1 MRREEKKVFTER
13 FAQLLEENKNDG
25 NAGGFVLSL
34 KLSGKL
40 KKLIKTIKTGAVNPN
55 IRDAESIALWIKENF
70 PRIEEELRDNIK
82 AVRTLK
88 RIQSHNGI
96 PRVFSLFSSYFKE
109 YPLTDGSGFCE
120 LFRLLNTDGGVDLH
134 NAHAVLPL
142 VHAALYDRI
151 MSLFLCAFDNG
162 KDRENLLGQIEKA
175 FETLDNLSDIS
186 DEDVFL
192 HNKVEKTLVSD
203 PADVYVR
210 LSEETKSSYRHNLY
224 RLSKKYKLSEQE
236 TAERI
241 IGLCQKETGEKRHI
255 GHVLCDR
262 AEHGKTY
269 LFLTIFLT
277 VLFTLLLCIIS
288 PWLILLLGPVYGC
301 VRMLLDKIFIK
312 YVLRPFCLPRIEL
325 DKIPDKCGILVVIT
339 TLLTGGRSDENVIR
353 ALEKMYFSNGGENVY
368 FGILADLADSDA
380 EIDEKDSEILLSINR
395 RILQLRKKYTDSFFL
410 FVRDRK
416 YNPSQEKYMAFE
428 RKRGAVTALTKYLC
442 CKSDS
447 FAGVSIKPSEDVCN
461 NIKYVF
467 TLDSDTNLAF
477 DCLKHMA
484 GIMLHPQNS
493 PLCDKAKGVVTK
505 GYGILQPCMS
515 PTIEASSRTYFTK
528 IMCGHGG
535 VDVYS
540 SGGSDYFMS
549 LFGRS
554 VFCGKGMFE
563 KNCYY
568 DTLCQENEFPK
579 NLILSHDSP
588 EGARLR
594 CAYVSDVTL
603 TDSFPREELSYY
615 KRKHRWIRGDIQNFG
630 FLLPNVKNSSGKHIK
645 NNIGVFAKL
654 LIFDNIY
661 EAFKPIF
668 VLLCAFVSVF
678 CDRNV
683 QIVLITVSF
692 SVYILPFLYSVLY
705 LPKRSLWHNFR
716 RVYSS
721 DGLYTGIWTSFML
734 MLFRI
739 CSVPKSAMVSA
750 DAIIRSVYRMNV
762 SGKKTLEWMTA
773 AQSDAESNDGLLG
786 YVKKNLFSAL
796 CGCILF
802 VVSSNGFLKPV
813 SLMWLFLP
821 LFAYRTGKTYMKN
834 KYISEKDR
842 NTLYK
847 YLEDMWKFFREGTDE
862 KTNYLP
868 PDNIAVFPQRKISR
882 MTSPTNIGFYMLSCV
897 IAAKSG
903 IEEMHVAIRRI
914 NDCVDTI
921 EKLPKYKGLLYNWY
935 DVFKARPMNPLYVS
949 SVDLGNYAACLS
961 CTLEGLKELPCEQ
974 KLKER
979 IQKLIDECDLSPLF
993 DSKTK
998 LFFIGG
1004 EQKGD
1009 TLVLGKNKY
1018 DMLMSEARLS
1028 SYISVARRHVPY
1040 EHLAR
1045 LSRRTV
1051 QDGGYMGYASWSGTG
1066 FEYFLPELFTSSP
1079 HGSML
1084 YEALSFCYR
1093 MQKKAAV
1100 NTPFGKVFGISES
1113 CYNEMDAYSNY
1124 KYRAFGVQTLALNV
1138 ADFQKVVS
1146 PYTSFLFMPMSL
1158 GENLLNLERLE
1169 KLGLYGE
1176 YGFYESADF
1185 ERKSTTE
1192 ICSPVRCYMSHHV
1205 GMSIAGIA
1213 NVLFDGIVR
1222 KWFLAD
1228 AFLNNA
1234 ADFAKEKIPYNA
1246 YVKGIHRRKRL
1257 GGKSVSE
1264 YPKRPVHTCN
1274 FIRLRLENLELYA
1287 KRDRLSAKVGK
1298 LLLFMPEAFPESLRS
1313 MHVSVEIDNR
1323 IFVIG
1328 KNSTL
1333 SEDGGKIVINEKI
1346 VTTGGEIFDV
1356 SLFVTLYNDISEIVR
1371 MKFRVRQLSGEGC
1384 KTLVAG
1390 FSFTPLLDI
1399 KENANKCTYFED
1411 KSTRFNIRPDGFCAF
1426 ENRKRGIFLYS
1437 GITVGKRPQTAVIG
1451 DTVLH
1456 SAIAEKNGSVYECM
1470 FSLSVSSNE
1479 KCAWTGLA
1487 RVDEKDFESN
1497 ALELAGKNAET
1508 DVKKHKTIRVTDTS
1522 EPFSENDEGF
1532 ALHPDF
1538 AQKKAFL
1545 IAGKKLASVIY
1556 KDGLGFCFVRD
1567 ANKNRISEYNS
1578 KDSSFS
1584 ERIVFSSDGYDLCKN
1599 ADFFCFE
1606 DGTAVYSGEYKNEK
1620 YRVEVFIPEN
1630 EGAKIIRVVSTS
1642 NEPVSFHVQP
1652 PHGKIEK
1659 CRTGGGFTSFS
1670 DKEGTCFVYGF
1681 CTMQKSDA
1689 CYKTSDRI
1697 VAEIKDVIP
1706 NEQRENEYVF
1716 VIGCEESRSE
1726 AEKTVLKVRNELP
1739 ALCGSAKTLYLK
1751 LCPKMSLANH
1761 EIKEI
1766 LGEMYGFT
1774 DKTECYLSLID
1785 ASPILRSLNLIL
1797 LAYTE
1802 GNYFKPLFCAFVSE
1816 CEAFSPASKML
1827 CTLAFCEYIRI
1838 REYAEFADVRIK
1850 GEPIYRHMLSVL
1862 FDASGKSAKNAGLSK
1877 LRKTALLKMADVCSK
1892 LRDERSAQR
1901 LKDEANDIQGK
1912 KDGIFL

>member
-1 MRREEKKVFTER
+1 MLTER
-13 FAQLLEENKNDG
+13 FIQLLQENKKDG
-25 NAGGFVLSL
+25 NVGGFLLSL
-34 KLSGKL
+34 KLWGKL
-40 KKLIKTIKTGAVNPN
+40 KKLIKTIKTVSVNPK
-55 IRDAESIALWIKENF
+55 IKDAESIALWIKENF
-70 PRIEEELRDNIK
+70 PRVEEDVRSNIK
-82 AVRTLK
+82 TVRSLK
-88 RIQSHNGI
+88 RIESHNGL
-96 PRVFSLFSSYFKE
+96 PRVFSIFSGYFKE
-109 YPLTDGSGFCE
+109 YLSADGNDFCV
-120 LFRLLNTDGGVDLH
+120 FFKILNIEGDIDLH

-142 VHAALYDRI
+142 VHSALYDRI
-151 MSLFLCAFDNG
+151 MTLFLCAFDKGN
-162 KDRENLLGQIEKA
+162 DQNNLLESIEKS
-175 FETLDNLSDIS
+175 FEMLDNLSVVTN
-186 DEDVFL
+186 EDVFV

-203 PADVYVR
+203 PSDVYVT
-210 LSEETKSSYRHNLY
+210 LSEETKSSYRRNLY
-224 RLSKKYKLSEQE
+224 RLSKKYRLTEQE
-236 TAERI
+236 TAQRI
-241 IGLCQKETGEKRHI
+241 IDLCQKETDDKRHV
-255 GHVLCDR
+255 GYVLCDR
-262 AEHGKTY
+262 ADYGKTY
-269 LFLTIFLT
+269 IFLAFFLTL
-277 VLFTLLLCIIS
+277 LFTVLLCIVS
-288 PWLILLLGPVYGC
+288 PWLLLSFGPVYGC
-301 VRMLLDKIFIK
+301 VRMLLDKIYIK
-312 YVLRPFCLPRIEL
+312 YILTPFCLPRIEL

-339 TLLTGGRSDENVIR
+339 TLLTGGNSDENIIR

-368 FGILADLADSDA
+368 FGILADLSDSDT
-380 EIDEKDSEILLSINR
+380 EIDQKDSEILSSMNK
-395 RILQLRKKYTDSFFL
+395 RILQLRKKYGDSFFL

-484 GIMLHPQNS
+484 GIMLHPQNK
-493 PLCDKAKGVVTK
+493 PVCDKVKGIVTN

-515 PTIEASSRTYFTK
+515 PTIEASSKTYFTK

-540 SGGSDYFMS
+540 SGGTDIFMP

-568 DTLCQENEFPK
+568 DTLCGENEFKK

-594 CAYVSDVTL
+594 CAYVPDVTL
-603 TDSFPREELSYY
+603 TDSFPKEELSYY
-615 KRKHRWIRGDIQNFG
+615 KRKHRWIRGDIQNIG
-630 FLLPNVKNSSGKHIK
+630 FLLSHVSNSSGKRIK
-645 NNIGVFAKL
+645 NNIGLFAKL

-668 VLLCAFVSVF
+668 VLVCAFASIF
-678 CDRNV
+678 FNKNV
-683 QIVLITVSF
+683 QIILITVAF

-705 LPKRSLWHNFR
+705 LPKKSLWHNFR

-739 CSVPKSAMVSA
+739 CSVPKSAIVSA

-786 YVKKNLFSAL
+786 YVKKNLFSAF
-796 CGCILF
+796 CGCVLF
-802 VVSSNGFLKPV
+802 VVSSNGFLRLV

-821 LFAYRTGKTYMKN
+821 LFAYRTGKTYKKN
-834 KYISEKDR
+834 KYVSEKDR

-847 YLEDMWKFFREGTDE
+847 YLEDMWKFFREGTNE
-862 KTNYLP
+862 TTNNLP
-868 PDNIAVFPQRKISR
+868 PDNIAVFPQRKVSR

-903 IEEMHVAIRRI
+903 IEEMHAAIRRI
-914 NDCVDTI
+914 NDCADTL

-935 DVFKARPMNPLYVS
+935 DVFKAKPMNPLYVS

-961 CTLEGLKELPCEQ
+961 CVLEGLKELPCD
-974 KLKER
+974 
-979 IQKLIDECDLSPLF
+979 QKLIDKVQKLVDECDLSPLF

-1009 TLVLGKNKY
+1009 TLVFGRNKY

-1051 QDGGYMGYASWSGTG
+1051 KDGGYMGYASWSGTG
-1066 FEYFLPELFTSSP
+1066 FEYFLPELFISSP

-1084 YEALSFCYR
+1084 YEALCFCYR
-1093 MQKKAAV
+1093 MQKKEAV

-1124 KYRAFGVQTLALNV
+1124 KYRAFGIQTLALDV
-1138 ADFQKVVS
+1138 LDFQKVVS

-1158 GENLLNLERLE
+1158 RENLLNLERLE
-1169 KLGLYGE
+1169 NIGLYGE

-1213 NVLFDGIVR
+1213 NVLFDDIVR
-1222 KWFLAD
+1222 KWFSSDVYLS
-1228 AFLNNA
+1228 NA

-1246 YVKGIHRRKRL
+1246 YVMGIHRRKKL

-1264 YPKRPVHTCN
+1264 YPKRSVRTCN
-1274 FIRLRLENLELYA
+1274 FTRLRLENLELYA
-1287 KRDRLSAKVGK
+1287 KRDRLSVKVGN
-1298 LLLFMPEAFPESLRS
+1298 LLLFMPESFGESLRNIQL
-1313 MHVSVEIDNR
+1313 SVEIDNR
-1323 IFVIG
+1323 VFVIG

-1346 VTTGGEIFDV
+1346 VTSGGEIFDA

-1371 MKFRVRQLSGEGC
+1371 MRFCVRQLSGEAG
-1384 KTLVAG
+1384 KTLRVR
-1390 FSFTPLLDI
+1390 FSFSPLLDS

-1411 KSTRFNIRPDGFCAF
+1411 TTTLFNIRPDGFCAF
-1426 ENRKRGIFLYS
+1426 ENRKCGIFLYS
-1437 GITVGKRPQTAVIG
+1437 GITVGKKQETSVSDG
-1451 DTVLH
+1451 VVLH
-1456 SAIAEKNGSVYECM
+1456 SAIAEKNGSVHECM

-1487 RVDEKDFESN
+1487 RVNEKDFEST
-1497 ALELAGKNAET
+1497 ASELAGKKAET
-1508 DVKKHKTIRVTDTS
+1508 EVKKHKTIRVTDVS
-1522 EPFSENDEGF
+1522 ESVSCAVEGF

-1538 AQKKAFL
+1538 AHNKAFL
-1545 IAGKKLASVIY
+1545 IAGKKIASVIY

-1567 ANKNRISEYNS
+1567 ANKHRISEYCAKN
-1578 KDSSFS
+1578 SSFS
-1584 ERIVFSSDGYDLCKN
+1584 ERVMFTQDEYDLCKN
-1599 ADFFCFE
+1599 ADSFCFK

-1630 EGAKIIRVVSTS
+1630 EGVKIIRVISTS
-1642 NEPVSFHVQP
+1642 PESVSFHVQP
-1652 PHGKIEK
+1652 PYGKIGK
-1659 CRTGGGFTSFS
+1659 YRTGGGFTSFS
-1670 DKEGTCFVYGF
+1670 DKDGTCFVYGF
-1681 CTMQKSDA
+1681 CAMQKSEA
-1689 CYKTSDRI
+1689 CYETSEKI
-1697 VAEIKDVIP
+1697 VAEIKDVMP
-1706 NEQRENEYVF
+1706 NELREKEYVF
-1716 VIGCEESRSE
+1716 VIGCEKNRNE
-1726 AEKTVLKVRNELP
+1726 AEKTVINVRNELT
-1739 ALCGSAKTLYLK
+1739 ALCDSAKTLYQK
-1751 LCPKMSLANH
+1751 LYPKMSLADP

-1766 LGEMYGFT
+1766 LRDIYGFS

-1785 ASPILRSLNLIL
+1785 SNPVLRALNLIL
-1797 LAYTE
+1797 LAYTD
-1802 GNYFKPLFCAFVSE
+1802 GNYFKPLFCAFVTE
-1816 CEAFSPASKML
+1816 CENFNAASKML
-1827 CTLAFCEYIRI
+1827 CILAFCEYIRI
-1838 REYAEFADVRIK
+1838 REYSEFADVRIK
-1850 GEPIYRHMLSVL
+1850 GEPIYRHMLSL
-1862 FDASGKSAKNAGLSK
+1862 MFEASGKSVKNAALSK
-1877 LRKTALLKMADVCSK
+1877 LRRTALLKMAEVCSK

-1901 LKDEANDIQGK
+1901 LKDDANDAQGK